1 MQAIRRTQRGDLAE
15 RVRAAT
21 AHELDEQARLQATA
35 DFAEG
40 VRAMAERRPPRFV
53 GR

>member
-1 MQAIRRTQRGDLAE
+1 MVRERAE
-15 RVRAAT
+15 Q
-21 AHELDEQARLQATA
+21 ERLQATA

-40 VRAMAERRPPRFV
+40 VAAVRERRPARFT